1 MHKFRKH
8 EGEDRNSDWLR
19 CEYTWIQ
26 WQQYMHIY
34 AFVCLFI
41 YSTWLQCDNWRLFL
55 PPCAG
60 SNCGIGKAT
69 ALGLARRGA
78 RVILACRHQGAAEAA
93 AYDIRRVRDT
103 PASHHGPLTTH
114 WLPSAYIWCL
124 TDPSCLSIPL
134 SLKYCKCWLKW
145 A

>member
-1 MHKFRKH
+1 M
-8 EGEDRNSDWLR
+8 
-19 CEYTWIQ
+19 
-26 WQQYMHIY
+26 Y

-41 YSTWLQCDNWRLFL
+41 YSTRLQCDNWRLFL

-103 PASHHGPLTTH
+103 PASPAWSSHHGPISMVLSPRSSHPGPLTMVLSPRSSHHT
-114 WLPSAYIWCL
+114 LAAICL
-124 TDPSCLSIPL
+124 YMVSDRSIMPVYSPVSQVL
-134 SLKYCKCWLKW
+134 
-145 A
+145 